1 MNSFRMRNK
10 RSPTSAERER
20 LQQFLSTE
28 NVVDEVKIAKETNES
43 ELIHSAHFA
52 DEWHSAID
60 HVKKLA
66 SSQKESMLLR
76 TAFVDS
82 NVSVEMV
89 ADALSRFAIE
99 PREDVDDGDLD
110 ESDRSEFEREM
121 ALALSAVRDLGR
133 RHRLQF
139 ACRLIDIFSEHNEG
153 RHPDAEEMAQMFSG
167 IVEAFADEAAQQTD
181 DEDEDF
187 EVELDSAIEHVRDLG
202 TKRQPALVDRICT
215 IFAARTGME
224 ATLQHLTEMFGSIKA
239 SFVNETKADF
249 LEQDSGASADE
260 ESDLKLGRG

>member
-28 NVVDEVKIAKETNES
+28 DVVDEVKIAKEVNES

-52 DEWHSAID
+52 DEWHSAIE

-66 SSQKESMLLR
+66 ASQKESMLLR

-99 PREDVDDGDLD
+99 PREDGDDGDLD

-121 ALALSAVRDLGR
+121 A
-133 RHRLQF
+133 
-139 ACRLIDIFSEHNEG
+139 
-153 RHPDAEEMAQMFSG
+153 
-167 IVEAFADEAAQQTD
+167 
-181 DEDEDF
+181 
-187 EVELDSAIEHVRDLG
+187 
-202 TKRQPALVDRICT
+202 
-215 IFAARTGME
+215 
-224 ATLQHLTEMFGSIKA
+224 
-239 SFVNETKADF
+239 
-249 LEQDSGASADE
+249 
-260 ESDLKLGRG
+260 

>member
-1 MNSFRMRNK
+1 MRSDLSKAVDAFRMRNK
-10 RSPTSAERER
+10 RAPTSAERER

-28 NVVDEVKIAKETNES
+28 DVDEVKIAKETSES
-43 ELIHSAHFA
+43 KLIQSAHFA
-52 DEWHSAID
+52 DEWHSAIE

-82 NVSVEMV
+82 DVSVEMV

-99 PREDVDDGDLD
+99 PREDVDDGDLA

-121 ALALSAVRDLGR
+121 ALALSAVRDLGC

-139 ACRLIDIFSEHNEG
+139 ACRLIAIFSEHNEG
-153 RHPDAEEMAQMFSG
+153 RHPDAKEMAQMFSG

-181 DEDEDF
+181 DDDEDF
-187 EVELDSAIEHVRDLG
+187 EEELDSAIEHVRDLG
-202 TKRQPALVDRICT
+202 TKRQP
-215 IFAARTGME
+215 
-224 ATLQHLTEMFGSIKA
+224 
-239 SFVNETKADF
+239 
-249 LEQDSGASADE
+249 
-260 ESDLKLGRG
+260 